1 MQDLEKKITR
11 VEYDIE
17 SHSSRILSLETAF
30 KELNSSLSD
39 IQNLLLQIKWIA
51 VGALLV
57 MAFTDDTLGKQ
68 LMKLLT

>member
-39 IQNLLLQIKWIA
+39 IQNLLLQIA